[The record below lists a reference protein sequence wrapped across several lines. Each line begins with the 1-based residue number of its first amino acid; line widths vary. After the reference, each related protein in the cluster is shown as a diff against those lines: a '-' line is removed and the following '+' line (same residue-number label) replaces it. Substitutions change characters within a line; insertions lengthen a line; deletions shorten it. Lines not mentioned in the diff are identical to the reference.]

1 MSNYIIENNIDFFK
15 LLKESLDPTAP
26 TNNVCKNV
34 TDKDTDT
41 EYCLISNKELTKD
54 NTITLS
60 CHHKFDYVALFKEVK
75 SFKEN
80 YQNYLR
86 VNELRCPYCRKVQNK
101 LLPFMPDKINQRC
114 HGVNSPERYTMMPH
128 NCQYVFKSGK
138 NKGLACNKAC
148 YGKLCKAHLKVK
160 ESKQNKPDVDVIA
173 QNIISKMKNKQMV
186 SLNRYTMVIL
196 KKVAKTLGLKNYSK
210 LKKKDLIIKI
220 KEGI

>member
-26 TNNVCKNV
+26 ANNVCKTV
-34 TDKDTDT
+34 TNKDKNK

-54 NTITLS
+54 NSIQLS
-60 CHHKFDYVALFKEVK
+60 CRHKFDYVSLFKEVK

-86 VNELRCPYCRKVQNK
+86 VNELRCPYCRKIQNK
-101 LLPFMPDKINQRC
+101 LLPFIPDKVYERF

-138 NKGLACNKAC
+138 NKGLMCNKAC
-148 YGKLCKAHLKVK
+148 YGELCKNHKKMK
-160 ESKQNKPDVDVIA
+160 ESKQNKPDQDVIV
-173 QNIISKMKNKQMV
+173 QNIISKMKNKQEIN
-186 SLNRYTMVIL
+186 LDRYTMVVL
-196 KKVAKTLGLKNYSK
+196 KKVAKTLRLKNYSK
-210 LKKKDLIIKI
+210 LNKKDLIIKI